1 MWNIFFFLLQ
11 ISICKRSFVAFE
23 QRKGSLF
30 RRETGLIKLQS
41 TAGSTVKYLSSSGT
55 REGEEGEALGCF
67 TVRWL
72 GRPWGSSRGCW
83 SGFKSCKH
91 TQGTRAHVCMHMAP
105 NLHRDAC
112 HGLQTRTELL
122 WCHPSAGRGRCSW
135 GSQAVIRVLVRPLE
149 LLSLHLHPRG

>member
-1 MWNIFFFLLQ
+1 M
-11 ISICKRSFVAFE
+11 AFE

-72 GRPWGSSRGCW
+72 GQLPW
-83 SGFKSCKH
+83 
-91 TQGTRAHVCMHMAP
+91 
-105 NLHRDAC
+105 
-112 HGLQTRTELL
+112 
-122 WCHPSAGRGRCSW
+122 
-135 GSQAVIRVLVRPLE
+135 VLEWL
-149 LLSLHLHPRG
+149 